1 MIVTNHKEFILVVI
15 EVRHGDNRDL
25 ILRGHILLMEHV
37 QRVPVVSGCTPV
49 VRNDLSVGLNHT
61 DRTEYNDITLDKIK
75 LELDLGA
82 IVDQF
87 VVNTIAHNGLTVV
100 DFEIVRSNR
109 FLRDIY
115 GIGGLFLDFN
125 RIVGR
130 IQFILKRTAFCGCS
144 ERGDLAEE
152 DIALLQGEIQ
162 KLDSI
167 PALLVERKVDTRTKD
182 RLTVVDVNHTGPGI
196 VPGDHNELFVVVLS
210 HIGVL
215 VHHRHQ
221 NLGHIRHICAA
232 EHDPGVLPFAPY
244 QEYSRT
250 RNLTAGNGITGTTDD
265 LLRTRTV
272 EVKIRLTFNGRVYR
286 QKQRKPITQW
296 DIANMNNEVPLVS
309 LADRMIDVTNR
320 LEQVVIISSQ
330 KRLQYT
336 AILSAKN
343 IGRYSL
349 RK

>member
-1 MIVTNHKEFILVVI
+1 IFVVI
-15 EVRHGDNRDL
+15 EVRYGDNSNL

-49 VRNDLSVGLNHT
+49 VRNDLAVGLNHT
-61 DRTEYNDITLDKIK
+61 NRTEYNDITLDKVK

-115 GIGGLFLDFN
+115 DIGNLFLDFN

-130 IQFILKRTAFCGCS
+130 IQFILKRTTFCGCG
-144 ERGDLAEE
+144 ERGDLAKV
-152 DIALLQGEIQ
+152 DIAVLHGEMQ
-162 KLDSI
+162 KLERI
-167 PALLVERKVDTRTKD
+167 PTLRVERKGDTRTKD
-182 RLTVVDVNHTGPGI
+182 RLTVVDVNHTGTGI
-196 VPGDHNELFVVVLS
+196 IPGDNNELFVVVLS

-221 NLGHIRHICAA
+221 DLGHIRHVRAA
-232 EHDPGVLPFAPY
+232 EHDPSVLPFAPH

-250 RNLTAGNGITGTTDD
+250 SNLTSGDGITGTTDD

-272 EVKIRLTFNGRVYR
+272 EVKIRL
-286 QKQRKPITQW
+286 
-296 DIANMNNEVPLVS
+296 
-309 LADRMIDVTNR
+309 
-320 LEQVVIISSQ
+320 
-330 KRLQYT
+330 
-336 AILSAKN
+336 
-343 IGRYSL
+343 
-349 RK
+349 

>member
-1 MIVTNHKEFILVVI
+1 M
-15 EVRHGDNRDL
+15 
-25 ILRGHILLMEHV
+25 
-37 QRVPVVSGCTPV
+37 
-49 VRNDLSVGLNHT
+49 
-61 DRTEYNDITLDKIK
+61 
-75 LELDLGA
+75 GA

-343 IGRYSL
+343 VGRYSL